1 MNNLKRVGSIFL
13 NNKVLISDPCYETK
27 CNHNISIG
35 RIKKGLYN
43 CFVEISDESPFWGKR
58 VARMVA
64 IHKDYDISVLDEY
77 AFDEGYVGVDSGTM
91 SISDFDYYD
100 KYHNNNVN
108 DNWYE
113 KNVCAW
119 CYKKKAHIADRKS
132 FISSSGFGD
141 GCYDVFSRVL
151 NSNTIAIEVVFINNN
166 EDDE

>member
-13 NNKVLISDPCYETK
+13 NNNVLISDPCYETD
-27 CNHNISIG
+27 CNYNISIG

-43 CFVEISDESPFWGKR
+43 CFVEISDEGDWGKR

-64 IHKDYDISVLDEY
+64 IHKDYDISVLNEY

-91 SISDFDYYD
+91 SISDIDYYD
-100 KYHNNNVN
+100 KYHNNDV
-108 DNWYE
+108 DDDWYE

-119 CYKKKAHIADRKS
+119 CSKKKAHIADRKS

-141 GCYDVFSRVL
+141 GCYDVFSRVR
-151 NSNTIAIEVVFINNN
+151 NGNTIAIEVVFIDNN